1 MAARP
6 PFRCAWGSGITLLPG
21 RLLVL
26 ADLEVL
32 AVEAVEPKRADDS
45 SRDGVVSRGGDGMG
59 SMELDGVTVEGVLLG
74 SGVKNDVSLVFFL
87 VDLMDSGVPAA
98 LGALLGLLLGESLE
112 GRSFLEV
119 AIWTSEPGG
128 RPGNS

>member
-1 MAARP
+1 M
-6 PFRCAWGSGITLLPG
+6 
-21 RLLVL
+21 L

-32 AVEAVEPKRADDS
+32 AVEAVEPAEASAKRAEDS
-45 SRDGVVSRGGDGMG
+45 SRDGVVIRGGEGMG

-74 SGVKNDVSLVFFL
+74 SGVKNAVSLVFFL

-98 LGALLGLLLGESLE
+98 LGALLGLLLGEPLE